1 MKVLFISNTC
11 KLVFVMQQ
19 QTNTGRYY
27 LPLLERKTVWGLSL
41 VCKDTPCEYPMNLD
55 ESFAG
60 FEVISAV
67 VIRKTVPHLG
77 GFLSN
82 LGW

>member
-1 MKVLFISNTC
+1 
-11 KLVFVMQQ
+11 MQQ

-27 LPLLERKTVWGLSL
+27 LPLLERKTVWGLPL

-60 FEVISAV
+60 FEVISA
-67 VIRKTVPHLG
+67 
-77 GFLSN
+77 F
-82 LGW
+82 W